1 MGSTICVRCGASL
14 IPHSYCNM
22 CHEVLYFTCSSCSM
36 NTDERFHA
44 YCRNVDT
51 ANSVVPSEDKQ
62 RLMQKPESS
71 QLIMDDDYYTNT
83 QYYIQNELNDEIK
96 HNSTNLSTSYWDNV
110 FESIKLVNR
119 YWIKIFNIGID
130 NSSVIFQKNRTIFY
144 LK

>member
-1 MGSTICVRCGASL
+1 
-14 IPHSYCNM
+14 
-22 CHEVLYFTCSSCSM
+22 M